1 MGCNLK
7 DLVVRKRISLADLSN
22 RILAVDSYNIFYQF
36 LTTIRQSDGS
46 LLTDSRGDVTSHL
59 IGLFNRTAN
68 LLQNNI
74 RPVFVFDGKPP
85 EIKLGE
91 IRKRHLAKEEARKK
105 YEVARE
111 AEDIAQMRKYASRF
125 AVLTEAMLDDA
136 KVLIKL
142 LGLPIVQAPSE
153 GEAQVARIV
162 RDNNAFAAV
171 SQDYDTL
178 LYKTPRLLHNLTI
191 TGRRKRI
198 HGKGSISVFPE
209 LIELAPNLQ
218 NLGITADQ
226 LIALAIMVGTD
237 YNPGGIKGIGPKTA
251 LKLVRGQDDF
261 ELLFRKLGF
270 PDWEIIYNTIRHMP
284 VAEDYS
290 VKFKALDIEGL
301 GNFLIKEREFSKE
314 RVDATLKKLEEEVKR
329 HSQKGLGDFF

>member
-7 DLVVRKRISLADLSN
+7 DLVLRKRIGLADLSN
-22 RILAVDSYNIFYQF
+22 KVLAVDAYNIFYQF

-46 LLTDSRGDVTSHL
+46 LLTDSRGNVTSHL

-74 RPVFVFDGKPP
+74 RPIFVFDGKPP

-111 AEDIAQMRKYASRF
+111 AEDIALMRKYAPRF
-125 AVLTEAMLDDA
+125 AVLTEAMLNDA

-153 GEAQVARIV
+153 GEAQVAKIV

-178 LYKTPRLLHNLTI
+178 LYKTPRLILNLTI
-191 TGRRKRI
+191 AGRRKRI
-198 HGKGSISVFPE
+198 HGKGSIPVFPE
-209 LIELAPNLQ
+209 LVELAPTLQ
-218 NLGITADQ
+218 SLGITADQ

-261 ELLFRKLGF
+261 ELLFAKLGVS
-270 PDWEIIYNTIRHMP
+270 DWEIIYNTIKHMP
-284 VAEDYS
+284 VSGDYS
-290 VKFKALDIEGL
+290 LRFKAIDIEGL
-301 GNFLIKEREFSKE
+301 RDFLVKERGFSRE
-314 RVDATLKKLEEEVKR
+314 RVDATLEKLEKEVKGR
-329 HSQKGLGDFF
+329 SQKGLGDFL